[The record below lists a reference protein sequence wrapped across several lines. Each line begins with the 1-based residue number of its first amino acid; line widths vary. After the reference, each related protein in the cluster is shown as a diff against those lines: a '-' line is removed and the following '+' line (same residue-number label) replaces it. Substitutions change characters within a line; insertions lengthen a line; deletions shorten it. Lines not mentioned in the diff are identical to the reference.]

1 MSARPGPARRRR
13 LGLPALLLAAGLGLG
28 VAPTAA
34 ATTDPGGDDLE
45 AQKAAVDAAVAQL
58 RGQLDETD
66 ADLATAYLELYRA
79 QRQIPIAQRAL
90 TLAQQREATAVAKD
104 KLLAA
109 QLVAAR
115 AAEAASTKRLG
126 AINAQI
132 TRTSTVIGQLASEM
146 YQRSDLS
153 DMSLLLQ
160 AQSPEELADRS
171 SMIDAVSGIQSQAMR
186 DLASVRAAAI
196 AEEAHLEAIRT
207 EVARLKDE
215 SAAAVVE
222 AAAAR
227 KDAAAAKAA
236 VDRLAAQKQTAA
248 SQVEARKQAEID
260 RLAQMDRESRQLSA
274 QLAERARLAREA
286 AARSKAAAPPT
297 QGSGF
302 LTRPANGPTT
312 SGFGMRVHPVLHTQ
326 RMHTG
331 LDWAVPCGT
340 PVYAAADGTIISRQL
355 KAAWGNQI
363 IIDHGLVNGVNLTT
377 TYNHLSSFAASGAV
391 KRGQLIGYSGTTGWS
406 TGCHLHFET
415 WNDGTPVDPNT
426 WL

>member
-1 MSARPGPARRRR
+1 MSARPGPAGRRR

-28 VAPTAA
+28 VAPTAT

-104 KLLAA
+104 KQLAA

-302 LTRPANGPTT
+302 LTRPANGQTT